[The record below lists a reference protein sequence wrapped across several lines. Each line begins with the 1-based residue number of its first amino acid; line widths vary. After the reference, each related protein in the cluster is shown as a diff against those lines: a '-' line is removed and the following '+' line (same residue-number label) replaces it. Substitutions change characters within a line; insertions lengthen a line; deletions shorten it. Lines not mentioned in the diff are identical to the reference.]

1 MIRKATVIDAEAI
14 ALLDGRMFEDS
25 LGLSFI
31 KNDLLNNKF
40 AYYFVFEKDD
50 EIVGYIN
57 CWISDNTEILNFCVD
72 EKYQGQGI
80 GSKLYKE
87 VEKVSCGVI
96 SLEVRE
102 SNSNAINFY
111 TNRGFHKV
119 AIRKSYYSNGDNA
132 ILMVKRFSSNFNRE
146 F

>member
-1 MIRKATVIDAEAI
+1 MIRKATPLDVEAI
-14 ALLDGRMFEDS
+14 ALLDGKMFKDS
-25 LGLSFI
+25 LGLNFI
-31 KNDLLNNKF
+31 KNDLLNNQF
-40 AYYFVFEKDD
+40 AHYFVCEIEN

-57 CWISDNTEILNFCVD
+57 CWVYDNTEILNFCVD

-87 VEKVSCGVI
+87 VEKVSCGII

-102 SNSNAINFY
+102 SNLNAINFY

-119 AIRKSYYSNGDNA
+119 AIRSNYYSNGEDA
-132 ILMVKRFSSNFNRE
+132 ILMVKRFSSNFERE